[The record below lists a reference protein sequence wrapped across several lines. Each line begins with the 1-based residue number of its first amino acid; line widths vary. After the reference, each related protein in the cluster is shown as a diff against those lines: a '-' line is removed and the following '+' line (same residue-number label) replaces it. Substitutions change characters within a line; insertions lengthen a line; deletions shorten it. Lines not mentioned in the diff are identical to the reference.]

1 MGIIKRDTSPME
13 RALSKE
19 LLAVLIIT
27 SKDVIKLMMLLMM
40 QFQQVRRSKL
50 KLLLMAK
57 LQSRINKLNLL
68 KRQSIDLSIA
78 YMMVLFISHMGI
90 IKRDTL
96 LMDKELFKV
105 KSEVSIITLKND
117 IIITTNI
124 IITLL
129 PMVNLLELKL
139 LLLLLQES
147 NQSQNQMC
155 QLVKCQKQKLQ
166 KKQKLKLL
174 SKLLKR

>member
-1 MGIIKRDTSPME
+1 MEIIGRDTSPTV

-19 LLAVLIIT
+19 LLVVLIIT
-27 SKDVIKLMMLLMM
+27 SKDVIKLKMLLMM
-40 QFQQVRRSKL
+40 QFLQVRRSKL
-50 KLLLMAK
+50 KLLLMVK

-68 KRQSIDLSIA
+68 KNQSTDLSIA
-78 YMMVLFISHMGI
+78 CMMVLFISHMGI

-96 LMDKELFKV
+96 LMEKELFKV

-117 IIITTNI
+117 TIITTNI

-139 LLLLLQES
+139 
-147 NQSQNQMC
+147 
-155 QLVKCQKQKLQ
+155 
-166 KKQKLKLL
+166 
-174 SKLLKR
+174 